1 MASMVAFVGCIGMT
15 VVIFQTGQVPGALL
29 FAYTFLFSMFIGV
42 NQGVLSAYI
51 PELFPTR
58 LRGSATGVT
67 MNAGRLLTA
76 IAVFFVGVLVTTLG
90 GYENAISVF
99 ALSYAIGLL
108 ALIWAR
114 ETKGAALPE

>member
-1 MASMVAFVGCIGMT
+1 
-15 VVIFQTGQVPGALL
+15 
-29 FAYTFLFSMFIGV
+29 
-42 NQGVLSAYI
+42 
-51 PELFPTR
+51 
-58 LRGSATGVT
+58 

-99 ALSYAIGLL
+99 ALSYVIGLL